1 MSIMVVTLKLLKS
14 TCTYMLID
22 IYKGIILRYF
32 MYKKDLNVEMD
43 DERTSRINAAGI
55 INITLEN
62 LWRDCY
68 NSMAKGDLVTWNR
81 KLDAIW
87 VLLGGDVK
95 KGDENDKYF
104 QQLDMKIHGT
114 GGLNH
119 KKTGFGGISGEEN
132 VIIAKQYILLREK
145 SLFLRR
151 LQNSQGK
158 GTAYATD
165 DGDWE

>member
-1 MSIMVVTLKLLKS
+1 MA
-14 TCTYMLID
+14 
-22 IYKGIILRYF
+22 YKDY
-32 MYKKDLNVEMD
+32 NTEP
-43 DERTSRINAAGI
+43 DEEKISRINAAGI

-68 NSMAKGDLVTWNR
+68 SSMAKGDLVTWNR
-81 KLDAIW
+81 KLDSIW

-95 KGDENDKYF
+95 EGEKEDKDFAAIDEKLY
-104 QQLDMKIHGT
+104 KT

-119 KKTGFGGISGEEN
+119 KKVGFQQLAAEEN
-132 VIIAKQYILLREK
+132 VIKAQQYILLKQK

-158 GTAYATD
+158 GTAYQSD
-165 DGDWE
+165 DNYDID